1 MSGINTSPFKPRRGK
16 TSTMLGDKKSTLLKE
31 GEFFVEVP
39 DDGVGKGH
47 SKIKIGD
54 GVTAYSSLPYAL
66 GDTSNDNITFTD
78 NDTSTDVNTAVTNVA
93 SGRSLGGIIASI
105 KNALK
110 LLGRTAT
117 QSISGLMSAAD
128 KKKLDGIESGAQ
140 KNTVTGI
147 KGDAESTYRTGNVN
161 ITKANIGLG
170 NVDNTADSQK
180 VVKSATNASTAD
192 YAKNAGS
199 SVNATN
205 ASTASYANVAG
216 SANAVAWDKVSG
228 KPSTYTPSAH
238 THTSIESI
246 GLTNLAN
253 QDLNNYKSNSVQF
266 LFAGG
271 TNSVANKPA
280 GVTGF
285 GVYCYR
291 SAEGY
296 YTQELVDTS
305 GNKYVRF
312 YDSNSWQGWKKFI
325 NETNVAG
332 YKVNNAANADKATN
346 ATHASNADSATNATN
361 ASTATYA
368 KSSAQASKFA
378 TARTITLGG
387 AVASTATSFD
397 GTTNITIPVTS
408 VKAENISGVIGI
420 EHLPQGAL
428 ERLVVVA
435 DDTARFK
442 LTTAQVQLGDTV
454 KVTSTNM
461 MYYVIDE
468 SKLSS
473 EAGYSVYTAST
484 ATSVPWSGVTGRPVN
499 ATQSKDG
506 FMSSV
511 DKQKLDNIASYKVN
525 NASTADYAKNAGS
538 ASSATKATQDGAGQT
553 INSTY
558 IKSLGVSGRTVT
570 VTKGNGTTSSFTTQ
584 DTTYT
589 NGSGLSL
596 SNNSFS
602 INQNASTVSYAK
614 NAGTAST
621 LTGYHIF
628 GKMGGGWSF
637 GRTQTNAPIQWTTI
651 GTRDNTRYDPIMW
664 GKDNAGNIWNF
675 GWMATGG
682 IGFGGYRNGT
692 TANALDGSLYFDP
705 ANGVTHGT
713 FSGNLSGT
721 ATNATNASTANY
733 SKNAGT
739 ATYSSKAGNASIA
752 DNSTLWG
759 GYTNQ
764 INSEDNTDTWIPVV
778 TNKVLKHTTKAN
790 IISPC
795 VQRSG
800 DTMAGSLNF
809 ANGTQN
815 KVGDDVS
822 IGDINLGGSLGVM
835 GLNNETAVFLA
846 KRGSAWTSTV
856 EGVSLVYDSTDK
868 CLSFKFQ

>member
-39 DDGVGKGH
+39 DEGVGKGH

-78 NDTSTDVNTAVTNVA
+78 SDTSTDVNTAVTNVA

-117 QSISGLMSAAD
+117 QSISGLMSSAD

-147 KGDAESTYRTGNVN
+147 KGSAESAYRTGNVN

-238 THTSIESI
+238 THTSIESVQ
-246 GLTNLAN
+246 LTNQN
-253 QDLNNYKSNSVQF
+253 LNNYKSNSVQF
-266 LFAGG
+266 LFGAGG
-271 TNSVANKPA
+271 NTVTNKPA
-280 GVTGF
+280 GVEDF
-285 GVYCYR
+285 GCYCYR
-291 SAEGY
+291 GAQGWY
-296 YTQELVDTS
+296 YQELIYHD
-305 GNKYVRF
+305 NKYQRYF
-312 YDSNSWQGWKKFI
+312 DGTSWQGWKKI
-325 NETNVAG
+325 VNETNVAG

-346 ATHASNADSATNATN
+346 ATHASSADSATNATN

-368 KSSAQASKFA
+368 KSSAQASKLA

-387 AVASTATSFD
+387 AVASTATSFN

-408 VKAENISGVIGI
+408 VKAENLTGVIGI

-525 NASTADYAKNAGS
+525 NASTADYAI
-538 ASSATKATQDGAGQT
+538 KATQDGAGQV
-553 INSTY
+553 ISSTY
-558 IKSLGVSGRTVT
+558 ATKGELNGHVT
-570 VTKGNGTTSSFTTQ
+570 NISNPHKVTKAQVGLGNVDNTKDVDKKVASAQALNLMYGGRQTSANLATKGDGKIRYFLAT
-584 DTTYT
+584 
-589 NGSGLSL
+589 
-596 SNNSFS
+596 
-602 INQNASTVSYAK
+602 STMTEGKPKSD
-614 NAGTAST
+614 
-621 LTGYHIF
+621 GYIVHF
-628 GKMGGGWSF
+628 AWDNTGGWDGELFF
-637 GRTQTNAPIQWTTI
+637 GNSSNKFIQYRSQSNGVW
-651 GTRDNTRYDPIMW
+651 GNWVDVYSSAFKPSKADVGLGNVDNTADAD
-664 GKDNAGNIWNF
+664 KTVKS
-675 GWMATGG
+675 ATSA
-682 IGFGGYRNGT
+682 I
-692 TANALDGSLYFDP
+692 
-705 ANGVTHGT
+705 
-713 FSGNLSGT
+713 
-721 ATNATNASTANY
+721 NATNASTANY

-739 ATYSSKAGNASIA
+739 ATYASKAGNASIA

-764 INSEDNTDTWIPVV
+764 IGTEDNTDTWIPVV
-778 TNKVLKHTTKAN
+778 TGKNIKHTTKAN

-835 GLNNETAVFLA
+835 GLNGETAIFLA
-846 KRGSAWTSTV
+846 KKQSTWAQNV
-856 EGVSLVYDSTDK
+856 EGAFLVYDSTDK

>member
-1 MSGINTSPFKPRRGK
+1 MNGINTSPFKPRRGK

-54 GVTAYSSLPYAL
+54 GVTEYSSLPYAL

-78 NDTSTDVNTAVTNVA
+78 SDTSTNVNTAVTNVA

-117 QSISGLMSAAD
+117 QSISGLMSSAD

-147 KGDAESTYRTGNVN
+147 KGGAESAYRTGNVN
-161 ITKANIGLG
+161 ITKANIGLS

-216 SANAVAWDKVSG
+216 SANAVTWDKVSG
-228 KPSTYTPSAH
+228 KPSTFAPSAH
-238 THTSIESI
+238 THTSIESVQ
-246 GLTNLAN
+246 LTN

-266 LFAGG
+266 LFGAGG
-271 TNSVANKPA
+271 NSVANKPA
-280 GVTGF
+280 GVEDF
-285 GVYCYR
+285 GCYCYR
-291 SAEGY
+291 GAQGWY
-296 YTQELVDTS
+296 YQELIYHD
-305 GNKYVRF
+305 NKYQRYF
-312 YDSNSWQGWKKFI
+312 DGTSWQGWKKFI

-346 ATHASNADSATNATN
+346 ATHASSADSATNATN

-368 KSSAQASKFA
+368 KSSAQASKLA

-628 GKMGGGWSF
+628 GKAGGPWAS
-637 GRTQTNAPIQWTTI
+637 GRTQTNAPIQWTTT
-651 GTRDNTRYDPIMW
+651 GVRDGGRYDPIMW
-664 GKDNAGNIWNF
+664 GKDSAGNTWNF
-675 GWMATGG
+675 GWMAQGG
-682 IGFGGYRNGT
+682 IGFGGFRNGT

-705 ANGVTHGT
+705 ANGVTYGT

-721 ATNATNASTANY
+721 ASNATNASTANY

-764 INSEDNTDTWIPVV
+764 IGAEDNTDTWIPVV
-778 TNKVLKHTTKAN
+778 TNTVLKHTTKAN

-795 VQRSG
+795 VKRSG

-809 ANGTQN
+809 ANDTQN

-822 IGDINLGGSLGVM
+822 IGDINIAGSLGVV
-835 GLNNETAVFLA
+835 GLNGETAVFLA
-846 KRGSAWTSTV
+846 KKGSTWNQTA
-856 EGVSLVYDSTDK
+856 EGVALVYDSTDK
-868 CLSFKFQ
+868 CLSIKFQ